1 VKNFKDAEI
10 IEGIINNNTE
20 VIEYVYNTYFPLLS
34 YKLIKNIKLNEDDA
48 WDIFQDTIVVVF
60 NYLKEK
66 EGVLNYSFNAFIYS
80 VCKRLVSN
88 RFRKMFNS
96 LEEIKGFEIENIS
109 LETSKSSNYDFPE
122 NIINEREIQEHEKLV
137 LIQKHFLKIQKDCRK
152 ILKMFFDNQSMK
164 AIALKM
170 GFKNEDY
177 AKRRKHMC
185 MGFLKESIKKDK
197 LFIYLQEKN
206 DE

>member
-1 VKNFKDAEI
+1 MKNFKDAEI

-122 NIINEREIQEHEKLV
+122 NIKDYRLIIHCGACMTNRREILSR
-137 LIQKHFLKIQKDCRK
+137 I
-152 ILKMFFDNQSMK
+152 MK
-164 AIALKM
+164 AKEANIPITNYGLAIAYSLGIFERALEPFPLAKQIYEEY
-170 GFKNEDY
+170 KN
-177 AKRRKHMC
+177 
-185 MGFLKESIKKDK
+185 
-197 LFIYLQEKN
+197 
-206 DE
+206 